1 MARTPTRMPGESPAH
16 QPPSQPEAPNGRQDA
31 QAAPETTTIG
41 RTPNGRYA
49 PGSTGNPNGRPPK
62 PKPNPLELLER
73 LLDEEVPNPSNMPGT
88 PKQIRFEELM
98 LRCLCAHAAKNPRIA
113 LEILKLVGAGV
124 ASRLT
129 NEEQLAALAAN
140 DDGILDEYLAQERRR
155 ARLREQRE
163 EPESDSDLPDE
174 NDESEDDTGQEGGP

>member
-1 MARTPTRMPGESPAH
+1 MARTPTRTPGESPAH
-16 QPPSQPEAPNGRQDA
+16 QPPSQPEAPNGPQDA
-31 QAAPETTTIG
+31 EAAPETTTIG

-49 PGSTGNPNGRPPK
+49 PGFTGNPNGRPPK
-62 PKPNPLELLER
+62 PKPNPLELLEGF
-73 LLDEEVPNPSNMPGT
+73 LEEEAPPLPGLPSGSSYWDV
-88 PKQIRFEELM
+88 I
-98 LRCLCAHAAKNPRIA
+98 LRCLCGHAAKNPRIA

-129 NEEQLAALAAN
+129 NEEQLAASAAN
-140 DDGILDEYLAQERRR
+140 EDGILDEYLAQERRR